1 MINTKEIA
9 LFFKLFGDLK
19 ENLYI
24 CTLKQ
29 ITINKTNTI
38 QNVMKKIFTLV
49 SMAFVAMSMNA
60 QTEESYVA
68 VDAEGNMA
76 AEYASVIDESS
87 VATNVVNGSSV
98 VKFGTANV
106 EVEAVGSADPADKEE
121 GGQDITIGALINEE
135 AHLYELV
142 SINSTKPIKWEKK
155 NQGDINFSY
164 IGGTGVPA
172 VSMAAEEIYT
182 EGEATGKYRI
192 VYTTFDPATGGEPQS
207 GLYYKFTTKAD
218 GALKVG
224 IWANKGNRTTFLVDG
239 DTKQATPYLVEG
251 YINGQNY
258 TQEDADAGKCTAEQV
273 GKKKWLSNDEI
284 RALGSEDKPWVIG
297 AGNQPFWG
305 NVIIDAKAGKTYWLF
320 QGNSQI
326 GFQQY
331 TFYPGKSKEDVTSVE
346 AVKTVAEKANGARYN
361 LAGQKVDNAYK
372 GVVIQNGKKV
382 VIK

>member
-1 MINTKEIA
+1 
-9 LFFKLFGDLK
+9 
-19 ENLYI
+19 
-24 CTLKQ
+24 
-29 ITINKTNTI
+29 
-38 QNVMKKIFTLV
+38 MKKIFTLV

-68 VDAEGNMA
+68 VDADGNMA
-76 AEYASVIDESS
+76 TEYASVIDESN

-172 VSMAAEEIYT
+172 VSLAAEEIYT
-182 EGEATGKYRI
+182 EGEATGKYRV

-239 DTKQATPYLVEG
+239 ETKQATPYLVEG
-251 YINGQNY
+251 YINGQNG
-258 TQEDADAGKCTAEQV
+258 ED

-297 AGNQPFWG
+297 AGGQPFWG

-331 TFYPGKSKEDVTSVE
+331 TFYAGKSKEDVTSVE

-361 LAGQKVDNAYK
+361 LAGQKVDSAYK

>member
-1 MINTKEIA
+1 
-9 LFFKLFGDLK
+9 
-19 ENLYI
+19 
-24 CTLKQ
+24 
-29 ITINKTNTI
+29 
-38 QNVMKKIFTLV
+38 MKKIFTLV

-68 VDAEGNMA
+68 VDADGNMA
-76 AEYASVIDESS
+76 TEYASVIDESN

-121 GGQDITIGALINEE
+121 GGQDITIGALLDETL
-135 AHLYELV
+135 HLYELV

-172 VSMAAEEIYT
+172 VSMVAEEIYT

-224 IWANKGNRTTFLVDG
+224 IWANKGNRTTFLVDSE
-239 DTKQATPYLVEG
+239 TKQATPYLVEG

-273 GKKKWLSNDEI
+273 GKKKWLSNEEI

>member
-1 MINTKEIA
+1 
-9 LFFKLFGDLK
+9 
-19 ENLYI
+19 
-24 CTLKQ
+24 
-29 ITINKTNTI
+29 
-38 QNVMKKIFTLV
+38 MKKIFTLI
-49 SMAFVAMSMNA
+49 SMAFVAMSVNA
-60 QTEESYVA
+60 QTDESYVA
-68 VDAEGNMA
+68 VDADGNMA
-76 AEYASVIDESS
+76 VEYASVIDESN
-87 VATNVVNGSSV
+87 VATNVENGSSV

-106 EVEAVGSADPADKEE
+106 EVEAVGSAEPADKEE
-121 GGQDITIGALINEE
+121 GGQDITIGAQIDE
-135 AHLYELV
+135 ALHLYELV

-172 VSMAAEEIYT
+172 VSMVAEEVYT
-182 EGEATGKYRI
+182 EGEATGKYRV
-192 VYTTFDPATGGEPQS
+192 VYTTFDPDKGGEPQS

-224 IWANKGNRTTFLVDG
+224 IWANKGNRTTFLVDSE
-239 DTKQATPYLVEG
+239 TKQATPYLVEG
-251 YINGQNY
+251 YINGQNG
-258 TQEDADAGKCTAEQV
+258 ED

-284 RALGSEDKPWVIG
+284 KAIHDASGNAGNPWIIG

-346 AVKTVAEKANGARYN
+346 TIKTVAEKANGARYN
-361 LAGQKVDNAYK
+361 LAGQKVDSAYK
-372 GVVIQNGKKV
+372 GVVIQNGRKV

>member
-1 MINTKEIA
+1 
-9 LFFKLFGDLK
+9 
-19 ENLYI
+19 
-24 CTLKQ
+24 
-29 ITINKTNTI
+29 
-38 QNVMKKIFTLV
+38 MKKIFTLV

-68 VDAEGNMA
+68 VDADGNMA
-76 AEYASVIDESS
+76 TEYASVIDESN

-98 VKFGTANV
+98 VKFSTANV

-155 NQGDINFSY
+155 NQGDINFWY
-164 IGGTGVPA
+164 VGGTGVPA
-172 VSMAAEEIYT
+172 VSLAAEEVYT
-182 EGEATGKYRI
+182 EGEPTGKYRV

-239 DTKQATPYLVEG
+239 ETKQATPYLVEG

-258 TQEDADAGKCTAEQV
+258 SQEDADAGKCTAEQV

-297 AGNQPFWG
+297 AGGQPFWG

-361 LAGQKVDNAYK
+361 LAGQKVDSAYK

>member
-1 MINTKEIA
+1 
-9 LFFKLFGDLK
+9 
-19 ENLYI
+19 
-24 CTLKQ
+24 
-29 ITINKTNTI
+29 
-38 QNVMKKIFTLV
+38 MKKIFTLI
-49 SMAFVAMSMNA
+49 SMAFVAMSVNA
-60 QTEESYVA
+60 QTDESYVA
-68 VDAEGNMA
+68 VDADGNMA
-76 AEYASVIDESS
+76 VEYASVIDESN
-87 VATNVVNGSSV
+87 VATNVENGSSV

-106 EVEAVGSADPADKEE
+106 EVEAVGSAEPADKEE
-121 GGQDITIGALINEE
+121 GGQDITIGAQIDE
-135 AHLYELV
+135 ALHLYELV

-172 VSMAAEEIYT
+172 VSMVAEEVYT
-182 EGEATGKYRI
+182 EGDATGKYRV
-192 VYTTFDPATGGEPQS
+192 VYTTFDPDKGGEPQS

-224 IWANKGNRTTFLVDG
+224 IWANKGNRTTFLVDSE
-239 DTKQATPYLVEG
+239 TKQATPYLVEG
-251 YINGQNY
+251 YINGQNG
-258 TQEDADAGKCTAEQV
+258 ED

-284 RALGSEDKPWVIG
+284 KAIHDASGNAGNPWIIG

-346 AVKTVAEKANGARYN
+346 TIKTVAEKANGARYN
-361 LAGQKVDNAYK
+361 LAGQKVDSAYK

>member
-1 MINTKEIA
+1 
-9 LFFKLFGDLK
+9 
-19 ENLYI
+19 
-24 CTLKQ
+24 
-29 ITINKTNTI
+29 
-38 QNVMKKIFTLV
+38 MKKIFTLI
-49 SMAFVAMSMNA
+49 SMAFVAMSVNA
-60 QTEESYVA
+60 QTDESYVA
-68 VDAEGNMA
+68 VDADGNMA
-76 AEYASVIDESS
+76 VEYASVIDESN
-87 VATNVVNGSSV
+87 VATNVENGSSV

-106 EVEAVGSADPADKEE
+106 EVEAVGSAEPADKEE
-121 GGQDITIGALINEE
+121 GGQDITIGAQIDE
-135 AHLYELV
+135 ALHLYELV

-172 VSMAAEEIYT
+172 VSMVAEEVYT
-182 EGEATGKYRI
+182 EGDATGKYRV
-192 VYTTFDPATGGEPQS
+192 VYTTFDPDKGGEPQS

-224 IWANKGNRTTFLVDG
+224 IWANKGNRTTFLVDSE
-239 DTKQATPYLVEG
+239 TKHATPYLVEG
-251 YINGQNY
+251 YINGQNG
-258 TQEDADAGKCTAEQV
+258 ED

-284 RALGSEDKPWVIG
+284 KAIHDASGNAGNPWIIG

-346 AVKTVAEKANGARYN
+346 TIKTVAEKANGARYN
-361 LAGQKVDNAYK
+361 LAGQKVDSAYK

>member
-1 MINTKEIA
+1 
-9 LFFKLFGDLK
+9 
-19 ENLYI
+19 
-24 CTLKQ
+24 
-29 ITINKTNTI
+29 
-38 QNVMKKIFTLV
+38 MKKIFTLI
-49 SMAFVAMSMNA
+49 SMAFVAMSVNA
-60 QTEESYVA
+60 QTDESYVA
-68 VDAEGNMA
+68 VDADGNMA
-76 AEYASVIDESS
+76 VEYASVIDESN
-87 VATNVVNGSSV
+87 VATNVENGSSV

-106 EVEAVGSADPADKEE
+106 EVEAVGSAEPADKEE
-121 GGQDITIGALINEE
+121 GGQDITIGAQIDE
-135 AHLYELV
+135 ALHLYELV

-172 VSMAAEEIYT
+172 VSMVAEEVYT
-182 EGEATGKYRI
+182 EGEATGKYRV
-192 VYTTFDPATGGEPQS
+192 VYTTFDPDKGGEPQS

-224 IWANKGNRTTFLVDG
+224 IWANKGNRTTFLVDSE
-239 DTKQATPYLVEG
+239 TKQATPYLVEG
-251 YINGQNY
+251 YINGQNG
-258 TQEDADAGKCTAEQV
+258 ED

-284 RALGSEDKPWVIG
+284 KAIHDASGNAGNPWIIG

-346 AVKTVAEKANGARYN
+346 TIKTFAENVNGACYN
-361 LAGQKVDNAYK
+361 LAGQKVDSAYK
-372 GVVIQNGKKV
+372 GVVIQNGKKI

>member
-1 MINTKEIA
+1 
-9 LFFKLFGDLK
+9 
-19 ENLYI
+19 
-24 CTLKQ
+24 
-29 ITINKTNTI
+29 
-38 QNVMKKIFTLV
+38 MKKIFTLI
-49 SMAFVAMSMNA
+49 SMAFVAMSVNA
-60 QTEESYVA
+60 QTDESYVA
-68 VDAEGNMA
+68 VDADGNMA
-76 AEYASVIDESS
+76 VEYASVIDESN
-87 VATNVVNGSSV
+87 VATNVENGSSV

-106 EVEAVGSADPADKEE
+106 EVEAVGSAEPADKEE
-121 GGQDITIGALINEE
+121 GGQDITIGAQIDE
-135 AHLYELV
+135 ALHLYELV

-172 VSMAAEEIYT
+172 VSMVAEEVYT
-182 EGEATGKYRI
+182 EGEATGKYRV
-192 VYTTFDPATGGEPQS
+192 VYTTFDPDKGGEPQS

-224 IWANKGNRTTFLVDG
+224 IWANKGNRTTFLVDSE
-239 DTKQATPYLVEG
+239 TKQATPYLVEG
-251 YINGQNY
+251 YINGQNG
-258 TQEDADAGKCTAEQV
+258 ED

-284 RALGSEDKPWVIG
+284 KAIHDASGNAGNPWIIG

-346 AVKTVAEKANGARYN
+346 TIKTVAEKANGARYN
-361 LAGQKVDNAYK
+361 LAGQKVDSAYK
-372 GVVIQNGKKV
+372 GVVIQNGRKMLVK
-382 VIK
+382 

>member
-1 MINTKEIA
+1 
-9 LFFKLFGDLK
+9 
-19 ENLYI
+19 
-24 CTLKQ
+24 
-29 ITINKTNTI
+29 
-38 QNVMKKIFTLV
+38 MKKIFTLI
-49 SMAFVAMSMNA
+49 SMAFVAMSVNA
-60 QTEESYVA
+60 QTDESYVA
-68 VDAEGNMA
+68 VDADGNMSV
-76 AEYASVIDESS
+76 EYASVIDESN
-87 VATNVVNGSSV
+87 VATNVENGSSV

-106 EVEAVGSADPADKEE
+106 EVEAVGSAEPADKEE
-121 GGQDITIGALINEE
+121 GGQDITIGAQIDE
-135 AHLYELV
+135 ALHLYELV

-172 VSMAAEEIYT
+172 VSMVAEEVYT
-182 EGEATGKYRI
+182 EGEATGKYRV
-192 VYTTFDPATGGEPQS
+192 VYTTFDPDKGGEPQS

-224 IWANKGNRTTFLVDG
+224 IWANKGNRTTFLVDSE
-239 DTKQATPYLVEG
+239 TKQATPYLVEG
-251 YINGQNY
+251 YINGQNG
-258 TQEDADAGKCTAEQV
+258 ED

-284 RALGSEDKPWVIG
+284 KAIHDASGNAGNPWIIG

-346 AVKTVAEKANGARYN
+346 TIKTVAEKANGARYN
-361 LAGQKVDNAYK
+361 LAGQKVDSAYK
-372 GVVIQNGKKV
+372 GVVIQNGRKMLVK
-382 VIK
+382 

>member
-1 MINTKEIA
+1 
-9 LFFKLFGDLK
+9 
-19 ENLYI
+19 
-24 CTLKQ
+24 
-29 ITINKTNTI
+29 
-38 QNVMKKIFTLV
+38 MKKIFTLI
-49 SMAFVAMSMNA
+49 SMAFVAMSVNA
-60 QTEESYVA
+60 QTDESYVA
-68 VDAEGNMA
+68 VDADGNMA
-76 AEYASVIDESS
+76 VEYASVIDESN
-87 VATNVVNGSSV
+87 VATNVENGSSV

-106 EVEAVGSADPADKEE
+106 EVEAVGSAEPADKEE
-121 GGQDITIGALINEE
+121 GGQDITIGAQIDE
-135 AHLYELV
+135 ALHLYELV

-172 VSMAAEEIYT
+172 VSMVAEEVYT
-182 EGEATGKYRI
+182 EGEATGKYRV
-192 VYTTFDPATGGEPQS
+192 VYTTFDPDKGGEPQS

-224 IWANKGNRTTFLVDG
+224 IWANKGNRTTFLVDSE
-239 DTKQATPYLVEG
+239 TKQATPYLVEG
-251 YINGQNY
+251 YINGQNG
-258 TQEDADAGKCTAEQV
+258 ED

-284 RALGSEDKPWVIG
+284 KAIHDASGNAGNPWIIG

-346 AVKTVAEKANGARYN
+346 TIKTVAEKANGARYN
-361 LAGQKVDNAYK
+361 FAGQKVDSAYK

>member
-1 MINTKEIA
+1 
-9 LFFKLFGDLK
+9 
-19 ENLYI
+19 
-24 CTLKQ
+24 
-29 ITINKTNTI
+29 
-38 QNVMKKIFTLV
+38 MKKIFTLV

-60 QTEESYVA
+60 QTKESYVA
-68 VDAEGNMA
+68 VDADGNMA
-76 AEYASVIDESS
+76 TEYASVIDESN

-121 GGQDITIGALINEE
+121 GGQDITIGALIDE
-135 AHLYELV
+135 ATHLYELV

-172 VSMAAEEIYT
+172 VSLAAEEIYT
-182 EGEATGKYRI
+182 EGEPTGKYRV
-192 VYTTFDPATGGEPQS
+192 VYTAFDPATGGEPQS

-239 DTKQATPYLVEG
+239 ETKQATPYLVEG
-251 YINGQNY
+251 YINGQNG
-258 TQEDADAGKCTAEQV
+258 ED
-273 GKKKWLSNDEI
+273 GKKKWLSNEEI

-297 AGNQPFWG
+297 AGGQPFWG

-361 LAGQKVDNAYK
+361 LAGQKVDSVYK